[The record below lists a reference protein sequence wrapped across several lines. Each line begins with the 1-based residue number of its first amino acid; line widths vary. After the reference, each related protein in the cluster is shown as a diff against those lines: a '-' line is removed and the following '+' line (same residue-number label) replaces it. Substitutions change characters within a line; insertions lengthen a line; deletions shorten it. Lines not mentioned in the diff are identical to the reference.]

1 MRMKAHRPEM
11 IAAWA
16 KDWKPHGWEKLVE
29 AFDPIAVN
37 KRRERGI
44 KEYNRR
50 KSSRNRDV
58 NS

>member
-1 MRMKAHRPEM
+1 MKAHKLDM

-16 KDWKPHGWEKLVE
+16 KDWKPQGWEKLVD
-29 AFDPIAVN
+29 AFDPVAIN

-50 KSSRNRDV
+50 KSSQNRDA

>member
-1 MRMKAHRPEM
+1 MKAHKPDM

-16 KDWKPHGWEKLVE
+16 KDWKPPGREKLVE
-29 AFDPIAVN
+29 AFDPIAIN

>member
-1 MRMKAHRPEM
+1 MKAHKPDM

-16 KDWKPHGWEKLVE
+16 KDWKPQGWEKLVE
-29 AFDPIAVN
+29 AFAPIAIN
-37 KRRERGI
+37 KRRESAN

>member
-1 MRMKAHRPEM
+1 MKKHKPEM

-16 KDWKPHGWEKLVE
+16 KDWKPQGWEKLVE
-29 AFDPIAVN
+29 AFDPVAVN

>member
-1 MRMKAHRPEM
+1 MKAHKPDM

-29 AFDPIAVN
+29 AFDPIAIN